1 MLEELRGLGF
11 RRALMA
17 EDAVNSRARAIVKV
31 DAALGIL
38 MMSVYIGFER
48 LGGGWSCQ
56 LLITRSG
63 LADPNS
69 TIPKNE
75 LQSLCSGSNLGWT
88 VEKDLENWVFSKI
101 VCSDSTIALCWT
113 KAEMKPLSLFHKNR
127 VIQIRRVTLA
137 EQLDPVCTEE
147 NAVDV
152 YTRPEKVSPS
162 DVM

>member
-1 MLEELRGLGF
+1 MIEELRGLGF
-11 RRALMA
+11 RKAMMA

-31 DAALGIL
+31 AVALGKL

-56 LLITRSG
+56 LLNSRSG

-88 VEKDLENWVFSKI
+88 VEKDLEDWVFFKI
-101 VCSDSTIALCWT
+101 FCSDSTIALCWT
-113 KAEMKPLSLFHKNR
+113 TAEMKPLSMFQQGHPDQEGHPGRAAGPWLYR
-127 VIQIRRVTLA
+127 VK
-137 EQLDPVCTEE
+137 CCGCG
-147 NAVDV
+147 
-152 YTRPEKVSPS
+152 YSP
-162 DVM
+162 